1 MRCDAHYIP
10 HLVLVPKSVFP
21 AGLRAHVVQMLHGQE
36 VKVQES
42 VNAVGEAR
50 LFRLVKFR
58 TLDVSGDTLL
68 PASLSEVMRLY
79 MKNKITL
86 AHTVNC
92 DGCTWP

>member
-1 MRCDAHYIP
+1 MF
-10 HLVLVPKSVFP
+10 S

-42 VNAVGEAR
+42 VNTVAEAC

-68 PASLSEVMRLY
+68 PASLSEIM
-79 MKNKITL
+79 
-86 AHTVNC
+86 
-92 DGCTWP
+92 GF